1 MPTFIRK
8 SVLITVAILVSSL
21 ALCAA
26 EAIVTRNANLR
37 NDPSSKHVPLRQLQA
52 DDEVELISSEPTN
65 GYYNVK
71 TDDGSNGWIWGK
83 SLRILPDGTGG
94 AAATTRNP
102 ASG

>member
-83 SLRILPDGTGG
+83 TLRILPP
-94 AAATTRNP
+94 ATARSPPTP
-102 ASG
+102 FPPS